1 MLPVTPAEIDAMSDE
16 PRRTE
21 PDAAFDAATD
31 AWTDDDSHAEEQRR
45 HAAVVW
51 EQCGGDDE

>member
-21 PDAAFDAATD
+21 SDAAFVDVDDAAYT
-31 AWTDDDSHAEEQRR
+31 EEQRR
-45 HAAVVW
+45 YAQAMHDL
-51 EQCGGDDE
+51 CGPDEASF

>member
-21 PDAAFDAATD
+21 SDAAFVDIDDAAY
-31 AWTDDDSHAEEQRR
+31 AEEQRR
-45 HAAVVW
+45 HATVVW